1 MIKGNDVLNMLCSF
15 LGSVVSDNN
24 TLGIYYRDI
33 IVIPTYL
40 VLTRRESDPV
50 YENCSSPVERVRGVG
65 IYNCEAGKLI
75 PKDCSSE
82 ILRNMEIITPNV
94 TTFSSMHG
102 GENITI
108 EDTFYVIGV
117 FWDDSLFNLGCIDF
131 DDTTPV
137 GSSTPVIRIIH
148 DSDNKKLSDKITR
161 YGINKRGDQCQ
172 ST

>member
-1 MIKGNDVLNMLCSF
+1 MITGNSVLNMVCSF
-15 LGSVVSDNN
+15 LKSIVEDSKP
-24 TLGIYYRDI
+24 LGIYYRDI
-33 IVIPTYL
+33 IVVATYL
-40 VLTRRESDPV
+40 GTERKPDPV
-50 YENCSSPVERVRGVG
+50 YEVVHCPVERISGVG
-65 IYNCEAGKLI
+65 VYNCEAGKLI
-75 PKDCSSE
+75 PKDCSYE

-94 TTFSSMHG
+94 TTFSCMHG

-137 GSSTPVIRIIH
+137 DSPTPVVRIIH
-148 DSDNKKLSDKITR
+148 TADNEKLSDKITR
-161 YGINKRGDQCQ
+161 YGINKRDGQCQ